1 MQKLKNLR
9 KIRMLDPKLVEEY
22 IKLFPYKTLLKEF
35 VQVYF
40 PTRESKELL
49 VTELKNRGFWNQ
61 LKRGA

>member
-1 MQKLKNLR
+1 MLKLKSSR
-9 KIRMLDPKLVEEY
+9 KSRMVDTKLVDEY
-22 IKLFPYKTLLKEF
+22 IQLFPYKTLLKDF

-49 VTELKNRGFWNQ
+49 VIELKNRGFWDQ

>member
-1 MQKLKNLR
+1 MV
-9 KIRMLDPKLVEEY
+9 DTKLVDEY
-22 IKLFPYKTLLKEF
+22 IQLFPYKTLLKDF

-49 VTELKNRGFWNQ
+49 VIELKNRGFWDQ

>member
-1 MQKLKNLR
+1 M
-9 KIRMLDPKLVEEY
+9 MDPKLVEEY
-22 IKLFPYKTLLKEF
+22 VQLFPYKTLLKEF